1 MAHPFI
7 HSFIRPSHR
16 VASRR
21 AVPSSSSREVV
32 ASFSSSPRGDARRR
46 DVVMTR
52 ATDGTDDDD
61 VERGSTTRPTSAT
74 TREDDDDAETSARET
89 REESGDDVRALDDAM
104 AGFSLGTSG
113 NARGTRG
120 RGARRRRGGGGRA
133 DAARERD
140 VDAGTMS
147 PFEHGETYVLDDGGE
162 SDLDLGNYER
172 FVDVSLTRDHNVTT
186 GKVYQV
192 REARRRGAGMTTGSR
207 RGGGFFEFETRE

>member
-1 MAHPFI
+1 MCIRHVMMMGVYGGVLIRTSDYFEKRTSRPLPRRLRRSRIHPSI
-7 HSFIRPSHR
+7 HSS

-32 ASFSSSPRGDARRR
+32 ASCSSSPRGDD

-52 ATDGTDDDD
+52 ARREERATDATDDDD

-74 TREDDDDAETSARET
+74 PSEDDDGETSARAS

-133 DAARERD
+133 ARERD
-140 VDAGTMS
+140 VDARERS
-147 PFEHGETYVLDDGGE
+147 SERGEVTL
-162 SDLDLGNYER
+162 
-172 FVDVSLTRDHNVTT
+172 SLIHI
-186 GKVYQV
+186 
-192 REARRRGAGMTTGSR
+192 
-207 RGGGFFEFETRE
+207 